1 MEYSF
6 SLVSERFGE
15 VGIDVEEGKKEN
27 RSLATFHFKLQ
38 DFISRYKNEDIY
50 MVESLPL
57 KMRGIIDTN
66 LFNNPTDSFHPP
78 SSLNSSLVSYAF
90 FLKKHTPHS
99 WESWGS
105 QSQMTLCVYNYD

>member
-66 LFNNPTDSFHPP
+66 LFNNPIVSFHPP
-78 SSLNSSLVSYAF
+78 SLNSSLVPMLF
-90 FLKKHTPHS
+90 FKKKKHSPQLGEVGITVTDD
-99 WESWGS
+99 
-105 QSQMTLCVYNYD
+105 TLCL